1 MNICREKYLLGESV
15 FEHPSCQSQAPSVH
29 LFSKLPAAISVP
41 VYLSWRAPPLLPQV
55 QARVMVWPSA
65 WDRRRTVLP
74 LLVPGFKN
82 GQ

>member
-1 MNICREKYLLGESV
+1 MSTPAARV
-15 FEHPSCQSQAPSVH
+15 RHTVCQ
-29 LFSKLPAAISVP
+29 LSKLTATISVP

-55 QARVMVWPSA
+55 QARVMVGLSA
-65 WDRRRTVLP
+65 WDRKRTILP